1 MPCIRKSQNQPTIS
15 RTVWRIAVY
24 IRLSKDDGLH
34 CHFIILLYPNPKLVL
49 HFQLHTLFAKSR
61 ISLYKAFEG
70 GDAVAS
76 LTENNAVEGNAGKQK
91 RIVNW

>member
-1 MPCIRKSQNQPTIS
+1 MLYFLMNTIF
-15 RTVWRIAVY
+15 
-24 IRLSKDDGLH
+24 
-34 CHFIILLYPNPKLVL
+34 FIIKYL
-49 HFQLHTLFAKSR
+49 HIGKNYVIHVYKSEEKHGCSIFQWHTLFAKSR

-76 LTENNAVEGNAGKQK
+76 LTENNAVEGNAGKQI

>member
-1 MPCIRKSQNQPTIS
+1 MVINY
-15 RTVWRIAVY
+15 IAEMLLV
-24 IRLSKDDGLH
+24 IVGEEKRCNVFLLKNILKKAAI
-34 CHFIILLYPNPKLVL
+34 FILAIVQCAI
-49 HFQLHTLFAKSR
+49 FQLHTLFAKSR

-91 RIVNW
+91 RMVNW

>member
-1 MPCIRKSQNQPTIS
+1 MCRPRIPYWMRLYNKSNKCAI
-15 RTVWRIAVY
+15 
-24 IRLSKDDGLH
+24 
-34 CHFIILLYPNPKLVL
+34 
-49 HFQLHTLFAKSR
+49 FQLHTLFAKSG

-91 RIVNW
+91 G

>member
-1 MPCIRKSQNQPTIS
+1 MPRIRKSQNQPTIS

-49 HFQLHTLFAKSR
+49 HFPIAYTFCEVQNFL
-61 ISLYKAFEG
+61 IQG
-70 GDAVAS
+70 V
-76 LTENNAVEGNAGKQK
+76 
-91 RIVNW
+91 